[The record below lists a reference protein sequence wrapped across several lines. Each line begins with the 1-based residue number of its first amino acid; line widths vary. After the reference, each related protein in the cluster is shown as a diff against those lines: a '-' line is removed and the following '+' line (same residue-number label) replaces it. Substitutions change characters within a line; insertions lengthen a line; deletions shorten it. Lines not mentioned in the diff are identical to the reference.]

1 MALCLGFPFAIW
13 HRPLSAL
20 STNWCIN
27 AMLWVTQWERG
38 RESELERPKER
49 ERGGERERDA
59 GWIWMRQTQGGNE
72 ALGEASTEW
81 ERMEGQGKS
90 FQLHKWL
97 RAAWQ
102 NDEWRGKKRNHPVM
116 ACFFFQLAFS
126 VSLSILLSPS
136 PLSTQLST
144 LPGATG
150 SIWKCKL
157 QARWSC
163 CFFFFWKMWKVS
175 SSWGWGE

>member
-1 MALCLGFPFAIW
+1 MG
-13 HRPLSAL
+13 
-20 STNWCIN
+20 
-27 AMLWVTQWERG
+27 
-38 RESELERPKER
+38 
-49 ERGGERERDA
+49 
-59 GWIWMRQTQGGNE
+59 
-72 ALGEASTEW
+72 
-81 ERMEGQGKS
+81 GQGKS

-102 NDEWRGKKRNHPVM
+102 NDERTGKKENHPVM

-157 QARWSC
+157 QAR
-163 CFFFFWKMWKVS
+163 CFFFFFFS
-175 SSWGWGE
+175 QSCGR

>member
-49 ERGGERERDA
+49 GRGRERERDA

-102 NDEWRGKKRNHPVM
+102 NDEWRGKKKK
-116 ACFFFQLAFS
+116 
-126 VSLSILLSPS
+126 PS
-136 PLSTQLST
+136 CNGL
-144 LPGATG
+144 
-150 SIWKCKL
+150 
-157 QARWSC
+157 
-163 CFFFFWKMWKVS
+163 FFFF
-175 SSWGWGE
+175 SWPSLYPFLSCFHRHHFQPNYPLSLAPLAAYGNVNYRQDGVVVVFFFERCGR

>member
-1 MALCLGFPFAIW
+1 M
-13 HRPLSAL
+13 
-20 STNWCIN
+20 T
-27 AMLWVTQWERG
+27 
-38 RESELERPKER
+38 SE
-49 ERGGERERDA
+49 G
-59 GWIWMRQTQGGNE
+59 
-72 ALGEASTEW
+72 
-81 ERMEGQGKS
+81 
-90 FQLHKWL
+90 
-97 RAAWQ
+97 
-102 NDEWRGKKRNHPVM
+102 GKKRNHPVM

-163 CFFFFWKMWKVS
+163 CFFFLKDVEGKQLLRMGRVGGRKESDDKQLKLRGCLQSQQLVSIATLSDIQIHPRKKIQQTEVDLCCYIHTHCEAQIKVCIEES
-175 SSWGWGE
+175 IHLQL